1 MPRVRAAAHGSVALA
16 QAGRRQLSRRRVHPV
31 PTNLMRSS
39 ADVNVIGFTAGDFR
53 RQPDPA
59 VQVRRH
65 DAVSDP
71 LPQAAFD
78 LVHARN
84 LLIHLPARLEVLG
97 RLLAAVR
104 PGRWLAVCEP
114 DFNAIAVTPW
124 SAAWRRAWTV
134 FCDAAISGGW
144 DPGYGTRLVGDLE
157 VLDLADLQVEVIAR
171 LVRGDSM
178 GARLFADTL
187 LRLEERMLA
196 LGARDDDLAETQRL
210 LRDPTVTFRAPS
222 TTIGWVVDRTD
233 LSVGRRGRLG
243 GVFDRSSGFGATG
256 SIHRLAEVP
265 RCSCCPWTA
274 SWRAQRRHSSNEAQ
288 CMTIDARL
296 TVVAAESSLSY
307 SGVIGPVTRVSPGD
321 EGRASR
327 LRDAEAAALARGSV
341 GNGFGNETRRN
352 CGDSV
357 TCGVRAATGDSACPA
372 PLRPGGRLGTATGS

>member
-1 MPRVRAAAHGSVALA
+1 MAQYTLGQDGAEEFERARLALLEEVHDPYTGRQFDAIGVSEGWRCLDVGAGAGSATRLLAARVGDTGSVVSLDLDVRLLEGLA
-16 QAGRRQLSRRRVHPV
+16 SDR
-31 PTNLMRSS
+31 
-39 ADVNVIGFTAGDFR
+39 
-53 RQPDPA
+53 

-84 LLIHLPARLEVLG
+84 LLMHLPARLDVLG

-104 PGRWLAVCEP
+104 PGRWLAVCES
-114 DFNAIAVTPW
+114 DFNAIAVTPS

-196 LGARDDDLAETQRL
+196 LGARDDAASTSTSMTATSTSGWVYLSLTRN
-210 LRDPTVTFRAPS
+210 PFHTFR
-222 TTIGWVVDRTD
+222 
-233 LSVGRRGRLG
+233 
-243 GVFDRSSGFGATG
+243 F
-256 SIHRLAEVP
+256 E
-265 RCSCCPWTA
+265 
-274 SWRAQRRHSSNEAQ
+274 
-288 CMTIDARL
+288 
-296 TVVAAESSLSY
+296 
-307 SGVIGPVTRVSPGD
+307 
-321 EGRASR
+321 
-327 LRDAEAAALARGSV
+327 
-341 GNGFGNETRRN
+341 
-352 CGDSV
+352 
-357 TCGVRAATGDSACPA
+357 
-372 PLRPGGRLGTATGS
+372 

>member
-1 MPRVRAAAHGSVALA
+1 MAQYTLGQDGAEEFERARLALLEEVHDPYTGRQFDAIGVSEGWRCLDVGAGAGSATRLLAARVGDTGSVVSLDLDVRLLEGLA
-16 QAGRRQLSRRRVHPV
+16 SDR
-31 PTNLMRSS
+31 
-39 ADVNVIGFTAGDFR
+39 
-53 RQPDPA
+53 

-84 LLIHLPARLEVLG
+84 LLMHLPARLEVLG

-114 DFNAIAVTPW
+114 DFNSMAVTPW

-178 GARLFADTL
+178 GARVFADTL

-210 LRDPTVTFRAPS
+210 LRDPAVTFRAPS
-222 TTIGWVVDRTD
+222 TTIGW
-233 LSVGRRGRLG
+233 GRRP
-243 GVFDRSSGFGATG
+243 D
-256 SIHRLAEVP
+256 
-265 RCSCCPWTA
+265 
-274 SWRAQRRHSSNEAQ
+274 
-288 CMTIDARL
+288 
-296 TVVAAESSLSY
+296 
-307 SGVIGPVTRVSPGD
+307 
-321 EGRASR
+321 
-327 LRDAEAAALARGSV
+327 
-341 GNGFGNETRRN
+341 
-352 CGDSV
+352 
-357 TCGVRAATGDSACPA
+357 
-372 PLRPGGRLGTATGS
+372 